1 MRYEKFIPGILQYK
15 LSFQLDE
22 DFKKLNINQRS
33 NKLTDST
40 LTKSY
45 LAPLTISFNKKKKDL
60 ISLLPLINPELH
72 SFYHNLKVD
81 GECEIEIEVDADLDE
96 ENYLD

>member
-45 LAPLTISFNKKKKDL
+45 LAPLTISFNKKKRFDIFATTYK
-60 ISLLPLINPELH
+60 SRVAFFLPQSE
-72 SFYHNLKVD
+72 
-81 GECEIEIEVDADLDE
+81 G
-96 ENYLD
+96 